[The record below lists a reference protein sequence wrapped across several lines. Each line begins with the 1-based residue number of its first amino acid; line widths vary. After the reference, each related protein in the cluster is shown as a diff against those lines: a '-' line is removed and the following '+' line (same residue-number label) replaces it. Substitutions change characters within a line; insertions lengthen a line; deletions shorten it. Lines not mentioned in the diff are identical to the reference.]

1 MKKSL
6 IARVAGAVMAVS
18 VGLGITQV
26 ADADAYSPTPSP
38 SVVSSSALYDDT
50 PTRQTSSVGSRG
62 DGSSVAALATKLGL
76 KEQTVSDALVAVRE
90 QEQSAGV
97 LASASGAGPR
107 ANGRGA
113 RQAAVAKALADELR
127 IDINTV
133 STSLTALQ
141 AERKA
146 VRADTGL

>member
-1 MKKSL
+1 MKRSL

-26 ADADAYSPTPSP
+26 ADADAYSSTPSP
-38 SVVSSSALYDDT
+38 SVVSSSTVYDDAPRHT
-50 PTRQTSSVGSRG
+50 GIGSRG

-76 KEQTVSDALVAVRE
+76 KEETVSDALVAVRE
-90 QEQSAGV
+90 QEQSAGA
-97 LASASGAGPR
+97 LAGASVGSSR
-107 ANGRGA
+107 TNGRAA

-141 AERKA
+141 AERNTA
-146 VRADTGL
+146 RPVAGV